1 MSRANSHDDSVDIL
15 FTAFEPS
22 GDAIAARLITVL
34 RKRRP
39 DVTIWALGGARM
51 RDAGANLIED
61 TSRGAVMLLGAASQA
76 WAHWQRVQRLKRW
89 LSDHALAALVPVD
102 SPAANWAIC
111 RAVRRTQPEARIIH
125 LVAPQLWGWASW
137 RVHKLRRLT
146 DHVLCLFPF
155 EPEWFNTRGVVAT
168 FVGHPVFDA
177 QPHCQDRPAF
187 LPEATIKLAM
197 LPGSRRAE
205 IRANWLTMFGAFS
218 LLKQKH
224 PALHAA
230 VAAVDGSAMN
240 LIRQLTPSFHGSGG
254 LPSGLSLH
262 AARTAEVLEWCDVA
276 LVVSGTAA
284 FEVAAQH
291 KPMVVLFNVHFLVW
305 HLIGRWIIKARTFA
319 MPNVIAESS
328 GLARVVPELVP
339 HFGDPAPVALE
350 LNRLIAS
357 RELARAQIQALERI
371 TEPFLDRRF
380 TEQACET
387 VLELV
392 S

>member
-1 MSRANSHDDSVDIL
+1 
-15 FTAFEPS
+15 
-22 GDAIAARLITVL
+22 
-34 RKRRP
+34 
-39 DVTIWALGGARM
+39 
-51 RDAGANLIED
+51 
-61 TSRGAVMLLGAASQA
+61 
-76 WAHWQRVQRLKRW
+76 
-89 LSDHALAALVPVD
+89 
-102 SPAANWAIC
+102 
-111 RAVRRTQPEARIIH
+111 
-125 LVAPQLWGWASW
+125 
-137 RVHKLRRLT
+137 
-146 DHVLCLFPF
+146 
-155 EPEWFNTRGVVAT
+155 
-168 FVGHPVFDA
+168 
-177 QPHCQDRPAF
+177 
-187 LPEATIKLAM
+187 
-197 LPGSRRAE
+197 
-205 IRANWLTMFGAFS
+205 MFGAFS

-224 PALHAA
+224 PALHAT

-240 LIRQLTPSFHGSGG
+240 LIRQLTPSFHGSGE

-262 AARTAEVLEWCDVA
+262 AARTAEVLEWCDIA

-328 GLARVVPELVP
+328 GLSRVVPELVP
-339 HFGDPAPVALE
+339 HFGDPAPVAIE